1 MRTKGLQ
8 SDKSMMIKMQD
19 VFNHSFVE
27 NTFFLTK
34 VVNMAQV
41 QISQQTLSKI
51 DLPDNAKEVM
61 QDKAVEKD
69 YTLMLPK
76 QDQYLFSQIFKMPE
90 SDSYQ
95 QTAFLNDYE
104 RFVNWKMEQVRNDS
118 EFGIIHVPI
127 QKDKND
133 KDAKVDWEKI
143 EEDNF

>member
-1 MRTKGLQ
+1 
-8 SDKSMMIKMQD
+8 
-19 VFNHSFVE
+19 
-27 NTFFLTK
+27 
-34 VVNMAQV
+34 
-41 QISQQTLSKI
+41 
-51 DLPDNAKEVM
+51 M
-61 QDKAVEKD
+61 QDKAIEKD

-127 QKDKND
+127 
-133 KDAKVDWEKI
+133 
-143 EEDNF
+143 